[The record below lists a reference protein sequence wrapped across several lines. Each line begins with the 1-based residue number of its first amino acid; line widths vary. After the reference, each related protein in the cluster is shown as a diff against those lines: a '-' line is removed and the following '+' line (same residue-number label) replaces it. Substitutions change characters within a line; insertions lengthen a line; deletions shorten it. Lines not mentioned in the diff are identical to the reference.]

1 MDLASPDFWI
11 AVGQI
16 IAIDILLGGDN
27 AVVIALASRR
37 LPAQQRAQ
45 AIFWGM
51 FGAIA
56 LRVVLIFFALELL
69 RFPWLKIVGG
79 VLLLWIGIK
88 LLLPADE
95 DGGHE
100 IDASTH
106 LMGAIKTIVL
116 ADAVMSLDN
125 VIGIAGAAKGHLG
138 LVIFGLVVSVPIIV
152 WGSRFVLTLMDRFP
166 VVILFG
172 AALLGWIAG
181 DMIAHDVVLVD
192 RYKALAPGI
201 YAWTAP
207 VAGALL
213 VVAIGKLGGKRRAAV
228 AATRPVDLVQRD
240 HNSEPRE

>member
-1 MDLASPDFWI
+1 MDLSSPDFWI

-37 LPAQQRAQ
+37 LPVQQRTQ

-51 FGAIA
+51 FGAVG

-69 RFPWLKIVGG
+69 QFPYLKIVGG
-79 VLLLWIGIK
+79 LLLFWIGIK
-88 LLLPADE
+88 LLLPADD

-100 IDASTH
+100 INASVH
-106 LMGAIKTIVL
+106 LLGAIKTIVV

-138 LVIFGLVVSVPIIV
+138 LVVFGLIVSVPIIV

-166 VVILFG
+166 VVILGG

-181 DMIAHDVVLVD
+181 DMIAHDVVLADHYAAVM
-192 RYKALAPGI
+192 PGI
-201 YAWTAP
+201 FAWTAP
-207 VAGALL
+207 LAGALL
-213 VVAIGKLGGKRRAAV
+213 VVAIGKLGGKRRP
-228 AATRPVDLVQRD
+228 AATATKPVDLVQRNG
-240 HNSEPRE
+240 NSEHQE